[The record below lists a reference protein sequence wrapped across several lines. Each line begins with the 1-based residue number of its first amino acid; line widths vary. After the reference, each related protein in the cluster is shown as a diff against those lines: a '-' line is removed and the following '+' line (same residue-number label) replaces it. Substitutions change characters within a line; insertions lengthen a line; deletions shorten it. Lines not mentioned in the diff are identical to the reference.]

1 MRFLGKQR
9 RILPAI
15 IALMLL
21 IGLLLVGCQ
30 GSPGPQGE
38 PGLPGL
44 PGKPGLPG
52 LQGPPGEPAP
62 QATARIVVSPV
73 ASLPKTT
80 IYFYGSGFAPGEKI
94 QLKLHVEGTDILLGP
109 KGGMA
114 VIEANEYGAF
124 SFSGKRHY
132 GAGSGIYTLEAIGD
146 KGSGATAPYEVLA
159 KE

>member
-1 MRFLGKQR
+1 MRFLGKQK

-21 IGLLLVGCQ
+21 ICLLLVGCQ

-44 PGKPGLPG
+44 SGEPGLPG
-52 LQGPPGEPAP
+52 LQGSPGEPAP

-73 ASLPKTT
+73 AGLPKATT
-80 IYFYGSGFAPGEKI
+80 YFYGSGFAPGEKI
-94 QLKLHVEGTDILLGP
+94 QLLLRVEGADIACGP
-109 KGGMA
+109 TGGMA

-124 SFSGKRHY
+124 GFSQLRHRAIE
-132 GAGSGIYTLEAIGD
+132 AGVYTLEAIGD
-146 KGSGATAPYEVLA
+146 KGSRATAPYEVLA

>member
-15 IALMLL
+15 IVLILL

-44 PGKPGLPG
+44 PGEPGLPG
-52 LQGPPGEPAP
+52 LQGPSGEPAP
-62 QATARIVVSPV
+62 QATATIVVSPV
-73 ASLPKTT
+73 AGLPKAKT
-80 IYFYGSGFAPGEKI
+80 YFYGSGFAPGEKI
-94 QLKLHVEGTDILLGP
+94 QLILRIEGTAIACGP

-124 SFSGKRHY
+124 SFSQLRHRAI
-132 GAGSGIYTLEAIGD
+132 GTGVFTLEATGD
-146 KGSGATAPYEVLA
+146 KGSRATAPYEVLA